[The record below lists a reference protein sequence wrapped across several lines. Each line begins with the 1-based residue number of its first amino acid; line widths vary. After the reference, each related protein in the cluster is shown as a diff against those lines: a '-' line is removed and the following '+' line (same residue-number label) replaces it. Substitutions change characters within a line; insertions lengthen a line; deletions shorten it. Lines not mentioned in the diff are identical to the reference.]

1 MKLSVVIPAYNEK
14 DRIGPTLKELSTFLG
29 GLEESTE
36 VIVVDDGSLDG
47 TAEFAATF
55 EDHFERLRVMGDTV
69 NRGKGYAIRTGMVAA
84 TGDLRLFADA
94 DGSTP
99 WDEYANLKSA
109 MGRADIAIASI
120 ALRESKVERYQ
131 PGLRTQFGRAANLL
145 IQALVLPGIRD
156 SQRGFK
162 LFTADGAET
171 IFSRCVVDGWAF
183 DIEAL
188 GIARQQGLTIAEV
201 PVRWEHREDSRV
213 TSSSYLQSLVDLL
226 LIRGRLWSGFYR

>member
-29 GLEESTE
+29 ALDESTE
-36 VIVVDDGSLDG
+36 VVIVDDGSLDG
-47 TAEFAATF
+47 TASFAATF
-55 EDHFERLRVMGDTV
+55 VDHFESMRVLGDTV
-69 NRGKGYAIRTGMVAA
+69 NRGKGYAIRTGMLAA

-99 WDEYANLKSA
+99 WDEYAPLKHA
-109 MGRADIAIASI
+109 MSNADIAIASI
-120 ALRESKVERYQ
+120 GMKESRIERYQ

-145 IQALVLPGIRD
+145 IQALVLPGIKD

-162 LFTADGAET
+162 LFTASAAEQV
-171 IFSRCVVDGWAF
+171 FSRCTVDGWAF

-188 GIARQQGLTIAEV
+188 AIARRRGLDVAEI

-213 TSSSYLQSLVDLL
+213 TSSSYIQSLLDLL
-226 LIRGRLWSGFYR
+226 RIRTRLWSGFYD

>member
-36 VIVVDDGSLDG
+36 VIVVDDGSIDG
-47 TAEFAATF
+47 TAPFAATF
-55 EDHFERLRVMGDTV
+55 IDHFEALRVIGDSR
-69 NRGKGYAIRTGMVAA
+69 NRGKGYAIRNGMLAA
-84 TGDLRLFADA
+84 TGDIRLFADA

-99 WDEYANLKSA
+99 WDEYGALKRA
-109 MGRADIAIASI
+109 LAGADIAIASI
-120 ALRESKVERYQ
+120 GMKESRIERYQ
-131 PGLRTQFGRAANLL
+131 PGLRTPFGRAANLL
-145 IQALVLPGIRD
+145 IQALVLPGVKD

-162 LFTADGAET
+162 LFTADAAET
-171 IFSRCVVDGWAF
+171 VFSRCDIDGWAF

-188 GIARQQGLTIAEV
+188 GIARRHGLNVAEI

-213 TSSSYLQSLVDLL
+213 TSSSYAQSLVDLFR
-226 LIRGRLWSGFYR
+226 IRVRLWSGYYD